1 MRRYVDIT
9 GSRTVII
16 DDYEEGA
23 VSQFSANKEE
33 KCRDCFSVRLGST
46 AVSFPQSFGGYTT
59 GDKCLLIEQQN
70 KTICYLIEQD
80 KISRIEIDK
89 EKEKVTWQIPNGQI
103 EWQVWQKNGAGLA
116 VEIRKYVKLK
126 DYDLVE
132 KKMEN
137 AYVYFI
143 GVSQEVVN

>member
-1 MRRYVDIT
+1 MKNILKFIGLKILEI
-9 GSRTVII
+9 GSLIYIPYGLGIAGREAFQIPKDNFTIWLEGWLVLLGIILIIAYSAVIFW
-16 DDYEEGA
+16 A
-23 VSQFSANKEE
+23 A
-33 KCRDCFSVRLGST
+33 T
-46 AVSFPQSFGGYTT
+46 AVLCLIA
-59 GDKCLLIEQQN
+59 KALLIW
-70 KTICYLIEQD
+70 IH
-80 KISRIEIDK
+80 
-89 EKEKVTWQIPNGQI
+89 W
-103 EWQVWQKNGAGLA
+103 NGAGLA